1 MLLTRKLARV
11 ALANPGAGTQRC
23 QRLYAKEA
31 EEHRCRHR
39 CWGFA
44 QMLEQSGIL
53 PQQLF
58 VKALHHAGGRMFV
71 PELHLQLEDG
81 WEPHMFSGPM
91 AYEGKVIS

>member
-1 MLLTRKLARV
+1 
-11 ALANPGAGTQRC
+11 
-23 QRLYAKEA
+23 
-31 EEHRCRHR
+31 
-39 CWGFA
+39 
-44 QMLEQSGIL
+44 MLEQSGIL

-81 WEPHMFSGPM
+81 WEPHMFTGPM